1 MNKSEYIKELI
12 EEGRSLE
19 DIVELSEAK
28 EVYVKSQFTKNGKDW
43 RQSTEPVEEETEPA
57 VEEIE
62 TVEEADSVPEGSGVD
77 LEPIVEPVVPNK
89 KVLKELAKEIHKDLV
104 KATVALPVVRRVK
117 TNLYVTLLEQVLK
130 DLDMDFRD
138 LGKLRARYKL
148 IKPVPAPTNV
158 NAAFREI
165 QIKVLKL
172 FNLSKQK

>member
-77 LEPIVEPVVPNK
+77 PEPVVPNK